1 VDKVVA
7 LMNYIYFVWK
17 RKGKNFFRRVSG
29 SNKRKQNEEK
39 QECKGKL
46 PWELKECIALLAA
59 REPKKH
65 CHN

>member
-29 SNKRKQNEEK
+29 SNKRK
-39 QECKGKL
+39 
-46 PWELKECIALLAA
+46 
-59 REPKKH
+59 
-65 CHN
+65 